1 MELWEHYRDKAEQNL
16 NASVVLVR
24 GRCVSCSAFHAQQC
38 IELSIKSI
46 ALKYGFEKFLK
57 KGRFQYSHIPSRDL
71 TAEIY
76 DFVSESLKSVDK
88 SLFDENTLAAIEQ
101 SISFLYK
108 AKQFLKKIEN
118 NKHGEDFERVWLYSL
133 GINQEEPILT
143 AHDCY
148 KKSFGMELSKQL
160 GMGALNLSRKIMLEL
175 KNNARKNRRMYVF
188 NSLTRRIQNDIV
200 QYGFPD
206 DIVDALLVKDEEIYN
221 KLVKKLIASQKLVDI
236 VDSLL
241 SPNGLLSIIKREGLS
256 SKNLEVFDIN
266 KKINFIWISYLVSI
280 SPMTVL
286 LYPHVI
292 IGRYPQIIDSMKKNS
307 ECIYLERKE
316 SVEQLIEETKK
327 TFERVKRILAI

>member
-24 GRCVSCSAFHAQQC
+24 GRCVSCSAFHVQQC

-57 KGRFQYSHIPSRDL
+57 KGRSQYSHIPPRGL

-88 SLFDENTLAAIEQ
+88 SLFDENTLAAIGQ

-148 KKSFGMELSKQL
+148 KKSLGMELSKQL
-160 GMGALNLSRKIMLEL
+160 SMGALNLLRKIMLEL

-188 NSLTRRIQNDIV
+188 NSIIKRIQNDFV
-200 QYGFPD
+200 QYGLPD
-206 DIVDALLVKDEEIYN
+206 GIVDALLEKDEERYSE
-221 KLVKKLIASQKLVDI
+221 LVKKLIASRELVDI

-241 SPNGLLSIIKREGLS
+241 SPNGLLSIIKKEGLS
-256 SKNLEVFDIN
+256 SKSLEVFDNN
-266 KKINFIWISYLVSI
+266 KRINFIWITHLVSI

-292 IGRYPQIIDSMKKNS
+292 IGRYPQIIDSMKK
-307 ECIYLERKE
+307 K
-316 SVEQLIEETKK
+316 
-327 TFERVKRILAI
+327 F